1 MTANKGNCAQIPTA
15 FMEYS
20 LKITEVREYSSIQGR
35 LEELEEERSCQD
47 RYRFVGIAEQEEME
61 AQFLEKKDGL
71 LSNITTGI
79 SQVTVKGEET
89 QGHAICTADHSG

>member
-1 MTANKGNCAQIPTA
+1 MTANKGNCVQILTA

-20 LKITEVREYSSIQGR
+20 LKSTEVREYSSIQGR

-47 RYRFVGIAEQEEME
+47 RYRFVSIAEQEEME

-89 QGHAICTADHSG
+89 QRHVICTADHCG